1 MLQPACEMQQ
11 VISVSAQGARRE
23 LAKPLSIEEI
33 VGPGEF
39 PALLIEKPI
48 RGGTCGRGVLHHQSQ
63 SHND

>member
-11 VISVSAQGARRE
+11 VISDKRARARGE

-39 PALLIEKPI
+39 PALLIEK
-48 RGGTCGRGVLHHQSQ
+48 RYGEALAGEDVLHHQSQ
-63 SHND
+63 SH